1 MNIYY
6 RFKSLRVQ
14 TLFPAHLRNFPV
26 FKKTENVDSYNN
38 VRYSLESM
46 FSVSTWMCKTK
57 KKASTIFLPHCSFQS
72 ITRFQT
78 FFSVNKTCRF
88 LKTPGFRRLWTGDL
102 ESRAEVAYTQHHNE
116 NPQHL
121 PTFSLCTI
129 ELSSALCLK
138 EKQCWKGAVS
148 WDCVTQMSLVIFDSF
163 HGFFWCVEESFEKH
177 NFAHRC
183 HYILIAALWI
193 PLATMVDFK
202 YSTN

>member
-1 MNIYY
+1 
-6 RFKSLRVQ
+6 
-14 TLFPAHLRNFPV
+14 
-26 FKKTENVDSYNN
+26 
-38 VRYSLESM
+38 M
-46 FSVSTWMCKTK
+46 FAILWSPCSQ
-57 KKASTIFLPHCSFQS
+57 SQHGCSFQS

-163 HGFFWCVEESFEKH
+163 HGFFWCVGESFEKH